1 MSEQELKE
9 NGLIILKKFHIVIT
23 LLFLVV
29 GFIGSIFAQKAIAE
43 NMLADHEKRIVN
55 LESSDRYDNDLLIE
69 LKFNLKVLMEKQGL
83 KYQEVT
89 K

>member
-1 MSEQELKE
+1 MSEKELKD
-9 NGLIILKKFHIVIT
+9 NGLIVLKKIHIVLT
-23 LLFLVV
+23 LAFLVI

-43 NMLADHEKRIVN
+43 NMLADHEKRITV
-55 LESSDRYDNDLLIE
+55 LESSDSQDNDLLIE